1 MNTVETLCDSI
12 FMIFRGAK
20 VLDGAL
26 ADIQEQYGNDTIR
39 IKAERGAAVMTG
51 LPGVEQVRDLG
62 QLQELRIARGADPQS
77 VLTELIARTRVFEF
91 SIARPSLHDIF
102 VRIAKPFEAGE
113 SSTHAA

>member
-51 LPGVEQVRDLG
+51 LPASNRSAISDSF
-62 QLQELRIARGADPQS
+62 RNSAWRAAPI
-77 VLTELIARTRVFEF
+77 
-91 SIARPSLHDIF
+91 PS
-102 VRIAKPFEAGE
+102 P
-113 SSTHAA
+113 SSPN